1 LHIYW
6 SHTPTGADVLALG
19 KQGSRLRLVHLL
31 TPPQRRSARCHQ
43 LEHVADLESPAAC
56 QHHECDTQAWAAKL
70 TLGFLLAIVEDDDNR
85 AASCA
90 RAWPAF
96 PQLNKQFEN
105 T

>member
-1 LHIYW
+1 MKALEVIVGLLSIFITFPIWIYLLY
-6 SHTPTGADVLALG
+6 SI
-19 KQGSRLRLVHLL
+19 LRRVEATELMWFLFWIYL
-31 TPPQRRSARCHQ
+31 P
-43 LEHVADLESPAAC
+43 
-56 QHHECDTQAWAAKL
+56 
-70 TLGFLLAIVEDDDNR
+70 LGFLLAIVEDDDNR